1 MDSTSRISVW
11 LRALW
16 YLVVLVTILLLHD
29 FPESE
34 FRYWRM

>member
-1 MDSTSRISVW
+1 MDSSSRISVW

-16 YLVVLVTILLLHD
+16 YMAVLIAILLLHD
-29 FPESE
+29 FPESA